1 MKTLTVSLLLLAVTL
16 STVAAEKKI
25 VHPPEFPTGRPYS
38 PGVQSGDTLYCSGQ
52 TGSDLKSGQY
62 PDKFEDEV
70 HNIFKRIRIILEA
83 AGYGYPDVVDV
94 KVFLADI
101 SLYSRMNAV
110 YTQYFKK
117 DRPARTT
124 VAVAALP
131 GNARIEIT
139 AVARK

>member
-1 MKTLTVSLLLLAVTL
+1 MKTLTVALLLLVL
-16 STVAAEKKI
+16 TVPTFAAEKKI
-25 VHPPEFPTGRPYS
+25 IHPPQFPTGRPYS
-38 PGVQSGDTLYCSGQ
+38 PGVQFGDTLHCSGQ
-52 TGSDLKSGQY
+52 TGPDLKSGQY

-83 AGYGYPDVVDV
+83 AGYGYSDVVDV

-101 SLYSRMNAV
+101 SLYARMNAV
-110 YTQYFKK
+110 YTEYFKN

-131 GNARIEIT
+131 GGARIEIT

>member
-1 MKTLTVSLLLLAVTL
+1 MKTLTASLLLLVLTV
-16 STVAAEKKI
+16 STFAAEKKI
-25 VHPPEFPTGRPYS
+25 IHPPEFPTGRPYS
-38 PGVQSGDTLYCSGQ
+38 PGVQFGDTLYCSGQ
-52 TGSDLKSGQY
+52 TGPDLNSGQY

-70 HNIFKRIRIILEA
+70 HNIFKRIKIILEA
-83 AGYGYPDVVDV
+83 AGYGYSDVVDV
-94 KVFLADI
+94 KVFLGDI
-101 SLYSRMNAV
+101 SLYGRMNAV
-110 YTQYFKK
+110 YTEYFKK

>member
-1 MKTLTVSLLLLAVTL
+1 MKTLTVSLLLLIVTV
-16 STVAAEKKI
+16 SAVAAERKI
-25 VHPPEFPTGRPYS
+25 IYPPEFPTGTPYS
-38 PGVQSGDTLYCSGQ
+38 PGVRFGDTLYCSGQ
-52 TGSDLKSGQY
+52 TGPDLKSGQY

-83 AGYGYPDVVDV
+83 AGYGYSDVVDV

-124 VAVAALP
+124 VAVAGLP
-131 GNARIEIT
+131 GGARIEIT